1 MEITSIRLILIIL
14 LILSA
19 SVFVY
24 MMIKPNDDQITFK
37 FDESECPNGRITI
50 QLENGKTSKT
60 NFVCSPSNSSEKM
73 SSDISEGFNSYI
85 GKNDLNNI
93 TDDNGIQSTIIATD
107 SSKPRIF
114 LKQGYHTTPSEIN
127 LVNRDE
133 SIINPRHDDILRYD
147 GPGCFESGGT
157 EKIRRVELV
166 SKPPVDRCKG
176 RPDIASVN
184 TSRRLTLTADG
195 NIVDQ
200 NVNYYIPQTYLGA
213 SGQRVGMPTGYP
225 SLDNIVGDL
234 GEPADIDQIGS
245 IPVNNYEGSPVPIGS
260 ILMS

>member
-1 MEITSIRLILIIL
+1 MEITGIRLILLIL

-19 SVFVY
+19 SAFVN
-24 MMIKPNDDQITFK
+24 MMIRSYDDRFTLR
-37 FDESECPNGRITI
+37 FDESECPNGKITI
-50 QLENGKTSKT
+50 QLENGKISNT
-60 NFVCSPSNSSEKM
+60 NFVCSSSDTSEE
-73 SSDISEGFNSYI
+73 SFSDISEGFNAYI

-114 LKQGYHTTPSEIN
+114 LRQGYHTTPSERN

-133 SIINPRHDDILRYD
+133 AIINPRHDDILRYN

-166 SKPPVDRCKG
+166 PEPPIDGCRNNLK
-176 RPDIASVN
+176 IASVN
-184 TSRRLTLTADG
+184 TGRRLTLTADG
-195 NIVDQ
+195 EVVDQ

-225 SLDNIVGDL
+225 SLDNITRDL

-245 IPVNNYEGSPVPIGS
+245 IPVNNYEGEPVPIGS